1 MTPEIGS
8 EYSIAQL
15 CRIGDTA
22 EIKRS
27 PRTLAGPPGLPSEE
41 NTVQLLL
48 TFGRQRSATVGLA
61 LWQRCNLL
69 TKEKPR
75 RARGGESVWLIDKCF
90 GWHRVARPS
99 PYRQRTI
106 AGCTSHAT

>member
-15 CRIGDTA
+15 CRVGDTA

-69 TKEKPR
+69 TKREAPTSAGR
-75 RARGGESVWLIDKCF
+75 RVRLVD
-90 GWHRVARPS
+90 
-99 PYRQRTI
+99 
-106 AGCTSHAT
+106 

>member
-1 MTPEIGS
+1 MTSEIGS

-15 CRIGDTA
+15 CRVGDTA

-48 TFGRQRSATVGLA
+48 TFRPDSEAPTHRRLSAVAALQPLDEKRSPD
-61 LWQRCNLL
+61 
-69 TKEKPR
+69 E
-75 RARGGESVWLIDKCF
+75 RGAESPF
-90 GWHRVARPS
+90 G
-99 PYRQRTI
+99 
-106 AGCTSHAT
+106 

>member
-15 CRIGDTA
+15 CRVGDTA
-22 EIKRS
+22 KIKRS

-69 TKEKPR
+69 TQKKSPDE
-75 RARGGESVWLIDKCF
+75 RGAESPF
-90 GWHRVARPS
+90 G
-99 PYRQRTI
+99 
-106 AGCTSHAT
+106 